1 MDRDKLARLYVLRR
15 SRPANQ
21 IEFEC
26 PSCQKP
32 VTLGSTS
39 VTDLEA
45 GYRVV
50 SSCRGCLSTTIVSLA
65 SLGGFLWAQEQ
76 P

>member
-1 MDRDKLARLYVLRR
+1 MKLDRLYALRR

-45 GYRVV
+45 GNRVV
-50 SSCRGCLSTTIVSLA
+50 SSCRGCLSITVVSLA
-65 SLGGFLWAQEQ
+65 ALGGFLWAQD
-76 P
+76 